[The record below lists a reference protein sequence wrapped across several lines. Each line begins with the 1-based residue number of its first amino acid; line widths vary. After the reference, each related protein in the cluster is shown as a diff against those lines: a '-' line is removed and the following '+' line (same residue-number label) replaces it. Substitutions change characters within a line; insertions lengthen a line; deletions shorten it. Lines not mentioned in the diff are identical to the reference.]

1 MPAKKQG
8 HTFTVLSS
16 ERVELAKISV
26 KEDSGW
32 REVDEERVQ
41 ELVDSV
47 IKESWCH
54 NK

>member
-26 KEDSGW
+26 PPW
-32 REVDEERVQ
+32 RARLRPDRGVRLRAEKLLLQRFPE
-41 ELVDSV
+41 
-47 IKESWCH
+47 WT
-54 NK
+54 